1 MAPESRPARIA
12 LLLQHLG
19 DGGVERCFLNLA
31 RGFAERGIGAD
42 LYLHQIAAEGLLET
56 SPGAGLVRLQGRSPA
71 QRRVELANVLPARGT
86 GVVLTAKEE
95 DFRLISDTRRQMI
108 NPPASVMVASLNYT
122 GQLLGRRA
130 GPWRRWQRYR
140 QVRKQFGPADR
151 VFCVSEGVAR
161 DMAQIL
167 QRPLS
172 ELPVLP
178 NPVVTPEL
186 ERLSHAPVDHRWLQ
200 ADQPPLVLG
209 VGRLS
214 RIKNFPL
221 LLRAFAK
228 ARREL
233 AMHLMILG
241 EGKQR
246 PELLRLARQLG
257 IAEDVELLGFQA
269 NPYPYMRG
277 ADLFVLSSS
286 WEGFGNV
293 LVEAMACGTPV
304 ASTDCPSGPSQILQ
318 GGRYG
323 ALVPVD
329 NDDALARAI
338 LTSLRHPPPAP
349 LLAEAIHPYT
359 LENSVSAYLLALGFR
374 LPPNDL
380 AVNSQL

>member
-1 MAPESRPARIA
+1 MAPDSPPARIA

-31 RGFAERGIGAD
+31 RGFAERGIRTD
-42 LYLHQIAAEGLLET
+42 LYLHQVAAEGLLET
-56 SPGAGLVRLQGRSPA
+56 SPGAGLVRLQGRSA
-71 QRRVELANVLPARGT
+71 SQRREELANLLRSEGT

-95 DFRLISDTRRQMI
+95 DFRLISDTCRRMDS
-108 NPPASVMVASLNYT
+108 PPRSVMVASLDYT
-122 GQLLGRRA
+122 GQLRGRRA
-130 GPWRRWQRYR
+130 GRWRRWRRYR
-140 QVRKQFGPADR
+140 QVRKLFDRADR
-151 VFCVSEGVAR
+151 VFSVSEGVAQ
-161 DMAQIL
+161 DMAHIL

-186 ERLSHAPVDHRWLQ
+186 ERLSRVAVNHRWLQ
-200 ADQPPLVLG
+200 EDQPPLVLG

-221 LLRAFAK
+221 LLHAFAK

-233 AMHLMILG
+233 AMHLLILG

-246 PELLRLARQLG
+246 RELLQLANRLG
-257 IAEDVELLGFQA
+257 VAEDVELLGFQA

-293 LVEAMACGTPV
+293 LVEAMACGTPA
-304 ASTDCPSGPSQILQ
+304 ASTDCPSGPGQILQ

-329 NDDALARAI
+329 DDDALARAI
-338 LTSLRHPPPAP
+338 VTSLRNPLPARA
-349 LLAEAIHPYT
+349 LEEAVRPYT
-359 LENSVSAYLLALGFR
+359 LENSVSAYLRALGF
-374 LPPNDL
+374 PPPSGDL
-380 AVNSQL
+380 AANNQL

>member
-1 MAPESRPARIA
+1 MPPESPSARIA

-42 LYLHQIAAEGLLET
+42 LYLHRIAAEGLLET
-56 SPGAGLVRLQGRSPA
+56 SPGAALVRLPGRSPA
-71 QRRVELANVLPARGT
+71 QRREELASSLSARGAS
-86 GVVLTAKEE
+86 VVLTAKEE

-108 NPPASVMVASLNYT
+108 DPPESVMVASLDYT

-140 QVRKQFGPADR
+140 QVRRLFGPADR
-151 VFCVSEGVAR
+151 VFCVSEGVAQ

-186 ERLSHAPVDHRWLQ
+186 ERLSHIPLDHRWLL

-228 ARREL
+228 ARREQ

-246 PELLRLARQLG
+246 PELLRLAHQLG
-257 IAEDVELLGFQA
+257 IAEDVELPGFQA

-277 ADLFVLSSS
+277 ADLFALSSS

-338 LTSLRHPPPAP
+338 LTSLRNPPPAP
-349 LLAEAIHPYT
+349 LLAEAIQPYT
-359 LENSVSAYLLALGFR
+359 LHNSVSAYLLALGFT
-374 LPPNDL
+374 LPPADL
-380 AVNSQL
+380 AAKSQL